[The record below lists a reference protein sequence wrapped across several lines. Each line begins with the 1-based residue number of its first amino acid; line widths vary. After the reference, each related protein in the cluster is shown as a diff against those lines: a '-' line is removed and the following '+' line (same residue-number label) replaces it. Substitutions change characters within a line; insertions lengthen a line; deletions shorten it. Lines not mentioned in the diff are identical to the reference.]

1 MKNETILEKFQD
13 QEIAFDLFRGDLMVN
28 ATEMARPFGVGKR
41 PEKFLRSKGTKAL
54 IKAMQDDQNTEF
66 NYTKSGVV
74 ENQILTTK
82 EGQHGGT
89 FMCED
94 LALAFAMWLSP
105 QFHVWILK
113 TVREIIFG
121 NNPELVREAVVNM
134 PRIQKDLDRLRKKR
148 NRLRNVILGDS
159 RRKNLQS
166 LLSERATV
174 NHQIKSLTEYT
185 AENPLFDQPEQLGR
199 ELVRLMKEKDTIQ
212 ETIRKKE
219 ESFNKILIEKEDY
232 FKLMKDVGDLER
244 EQRQYARAI
253 RYSEF
258 KVSQN

>member
-1 MKNETILEKFQD
+1 MEPEIIVQKFD
-13 QEIAFDLFRGDLMVN
+13 EDEIAFDLFKGDLMVN
-28 ATEMARPFGVGKR
+28 ATEMAKPFGKR
-41 PEKFLRSKGTKAL
+41 VRNWLRLNSTKAL
-54 IKAMQDDQNTEF
+54 ILALKDDRENEF
-66 NYTKSGVV
+66 KQLTSELFEEK
-74 ENQILTTK
+74 ILQEK
-82 EGQHGGT
+82 RGHHGGT

-148 NRLRNVILGDS
+148 NRLRNAILGDS
-159 RRKNLQS
+159 RRKDLQS

-219 ESFNKILIEKEDY
+219 ESFNMILIEKEDY
-232 FKLMKDVGDLER
+232 FKLMKEVGDLER

>member
-1 MKNETILEKFQD
+1 MKNETILEKFDD
-13 QEIAFDLFRGDLMVN
+13 QEIAFDLFKGDLMVN
-28 ATEMARPFGVGKR
+28 ATEMAKPFKR
-41 PEKFLRSKGTKAL
+41 RLDHFLVNGQTKAL
-54 IKAMQDDQNTEF
+54 INALIIDRESEF
-66 NYTKSGVV
+66 NYPESRVV
-74 ENQILTTK
+74 ENEILTTK

-105 QFHVWILK
+105 PFHVWILK
-113 TVREIIFG
+113 TVREIVFG
-121 NNPELVREAVVNM
+121 NNPDLVREAVINM

-159 RRKNLQS
+159 RRKELQS

-174 NHQIKSLTEYT
+174 NHQIKSLTEYS

-199 ELVRLMKEKDTIQ
+199 ELVRLMKEKDAIVDA
-212 ETIRKKE
+212 IRKKD
-219 ESFNKILIEKEDY
+219 ESFNKLLIEKEDY
-232 FKLMKDVGDLER
+232 FTLMKEVGDLER

-253 RYSEF
+253 RYSEI
-258 KVSQN
+258 KLSQN